1 MSSSEWNEDP
11 LDPAEFPGAVE
22 HGILRAE
29 AELAARG
36 RARALPFEDSEIPFR
51 D

>member
-1 MSSSEWNEDP
+1 MSSSEWNEDR
-11 LDPAEFPGAVE
+11 LDFAELPGAVE

-36 RARALPFEDSEIPFR
+36 WACAAHLDDFEIPFR

>member
-1 MSSSEWNEDP
+1 MPSSEWNEDRC
-11 LDPAEFPGAVE
+11 DPAELPGAVE

-29 AELAARG
+29 AELAAREWS
-36 RARALPFEDSEIPFR
+36 RALPLEDFEIPFR

>member
-1 MSSSEWNEDP
+1 MSSSEWNEDSF
-11 LDPAEFPGAVE
+11 DPAELPGAVE

-29 AELAARG
+29 AELATRD
-36 RARALPFEDSEIPFR
+36 RVRALPLKDFEIPFR

>member
-11 LDPAEFPGAVE
+11 LDPAELPGAVE

-29 AELAARG
+29 AELAARD
-36 RARALPFEDSEIPFR
+36 RSRTLPLEDFEIPFQ